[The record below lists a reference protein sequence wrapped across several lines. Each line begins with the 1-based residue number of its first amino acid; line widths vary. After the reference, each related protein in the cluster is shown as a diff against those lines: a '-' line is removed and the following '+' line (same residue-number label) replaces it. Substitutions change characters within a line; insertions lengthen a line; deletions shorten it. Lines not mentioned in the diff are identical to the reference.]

1 MSNVSY
7 EIERLLKFALKK
19 GMISKYD
26 IIPTRNALI
35 DVLKLEGPF
44 EGEVLESE
52 EETPVEEE
60 KDEFDNEEEEF
71 EDEPSIDDIMALEN
85 GFEGGEE

>member
-52 EETPVEEE
+52 EETPV
-60 KDEFDNEEEEF
+60 DLSLIHISLCRNLFF
-71 EDEPSIDDIMALEN
+71 
-85 GFEGGEE
+85 